1 MSGFRDRRAW
11 REAFPASPPPERLA
25 QAGERGGSR
34 V

>member
-1 MSGFRDRRAW
+1 MSSFRARSAW
-11 REAFPASPPPERLA
+11 HEAFPASPPPERLA